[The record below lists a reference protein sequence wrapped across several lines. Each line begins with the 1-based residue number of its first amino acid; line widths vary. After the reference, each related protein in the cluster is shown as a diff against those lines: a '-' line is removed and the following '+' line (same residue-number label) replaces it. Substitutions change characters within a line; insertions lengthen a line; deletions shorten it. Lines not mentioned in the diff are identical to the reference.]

1 MRPTLFLVTLVSF
14 LITGCLDNTQEI
26 TLNESGGGIFTAS
39 TDMGGLLGLARQMGA
54 AQSFSELEK
63 RKMDTVISLA
73 DAADSLGGLT
83 SEEKALVANASLS
96 INMDISSDQMKT
108 GIRMPFDN
116 NAQAA
121 IIQPLSGKLLGD
133 AARRQLGDKI
143 SAGGRQMP
151 SPSSFDDYYDLS
163 IGSGSIKRV
172 LNKERYA
179 QVDNDEFLKAM
190 TQLSGM
196 GLSMKATYIINLP
209 RPAIKTEG
217 KSVKLSA
224 DKKRVTLSVD
234 IDDFFEEPEK
244 LQYLIEY

>member
-1 MRPTLFLVTLVSF
+1 MRINFLLIGFVSF
-14 LITGCLDNTQEI
+14 FLIGCLDNTQEI
-26 TLNESGGGIFTAS
+26 TLNDSGGGVFASS

-54 AQSFSELEK
+54 AQSFSELDK

-73 DAADSLGGLT
+73 DAADSLAGL
-83 SEEKALVANASLS
+83 SGEEKALVAKASLS

-116 NAQAA
+116 FAQAS
-121 IIQPLSGKLLGD
+121 IMQPLSGKLLAD

-151 SPSSFDDYYDLS
+151 SPSSFEDYYDLS
-163 IGSGSIKRV
+163 ISSGSIRRV

-179 QVDNDEFLKAM
+179 QAADDEFLKAM
-190 TQLSGM
+190 SQLSGM
-196 GLSMKATYIINLP
+196 GLSMKSTYIINLP
-209 RPAIKTEG
+209 RPATKAEG
-217 KSVKLSA
+217 KSLKLSE
-224 DKKRVTLSVD
+224 DKKRITLSID